1 MEESRVIPAMT
12 KQQAELTA
20 GAQSGLGL
28 YKELAVG
35 TEASIL
41 SLLGFEV
48 TTLLAANLPGLLGYG
63 LRSVLYPLILKNC
76 GRRPGIGRG
85 VIIRR
90 PGNISLG
97 SKVIIDD
104 YATLDVRGPKGLID
118 IGDHVSVSRF
128 SSIVARGGHITLHK
142 GVNIGSYCRLGT
154 QTKLEIGESTL
165 IAAYCYLGPGNHQH
179 GDGSTPLISQE
190 MEIKGGVK
198 IGSQCWLGTRV
209 TVLDGVTIGDGAIIG
224 AHSLVKDNI
233 PAGAVAV
240 GTPAKVVKMVSDL
253 S

>member
-1 MEESRVIPAMT
+1 MEESSSIPAMT
-12 KQQAELTA
+12 KQQAELTS
-20 GAQSGLGL
+20 GAQSGFGL

-35 TEASIL
+35 TEASL
-41 SLLGFEV
+41 LNLLGFEAA
-48 TTLLAANLPGLLGYG
+48 TLLSANLPGLLGYG
-63 LRSVLYPLILKNC
+63 LRSVLYPLIFSKC

-85 VIIRR
+85 VILRR

-97 SKVIIDD
+97 SKVIVDD
-104 YATLDVRGPKGLID
+104 YATLDVRGARGFIE
-118 IGDHVSVSRF
+118 IGNHVSISRF
-128 SSIVARGGHITLHK
+128 SSIVARGGAITLHN

-154 QTKLEIGESTL
+154 QSKLEIGESTL

-190 MEIKGGVK
+190 MEVKGGVK

-233 PAGAVAV
+233 PAGAIAV
-240 GTPAKVVKMVSDL
+240 GTPAKVVKMVADL